1 MGQKFQVEATL
12 KKVDLKI
19 ILSIL
24 KSLISVVE
32 SVMAGKVAEGDIDLE
47 KVVSDGKKRKK

>member
-1 MGQKFQVEATL
+1 MAQRYKVEASL

-19 ILSIL
+19 ILMIL

-32 SVMAGKVAEGDIDLE
+32 SVMAGKVAHGDIDLE
-47 KVVSDGKKRKK
+47 NLVSDGKKSKK

>member
-1 MGQKFQVEATL
+1 MAQRYKVEASL

-19 ILSIL
+19 ILMIL

-32 SVMAGKVAEGDIDLE
+32 SVMAGKEAHGDMDLE
-47 KVVSDGKKRKK
+47 NLVSDGKKSKK